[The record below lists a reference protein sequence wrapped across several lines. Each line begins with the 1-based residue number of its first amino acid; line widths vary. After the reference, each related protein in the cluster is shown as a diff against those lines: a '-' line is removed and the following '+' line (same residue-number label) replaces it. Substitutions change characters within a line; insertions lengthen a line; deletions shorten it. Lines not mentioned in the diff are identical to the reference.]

1 MAKARIVFTDSIGTA
16 TLSSDYPIDAA
27 CRFRNWRPDTV
38 PQGHSVHGLA
48 DETLY
53 MFRTSTRYGAHF
65 EVHGLLQGTNATTSM
80 VNIFNRL
87 KAHLLN
93 GGACQVITQD
103 ANSASYAACGIYPGT
118 VPELVQTNARAL
130 EYAARFSL
138 INRAAVDMV
147 CNYQ

>member
-1 MAKARIVFTDSIGTA
+1 MAKARIVFTDATGTA
-16 TLSSDYPIDAA
+16 TLSSDYPIDVA

-38 PQGHSVHGLA
+38 PQGHSVHALA
-48 DETLY
+48 DEALY

-65 EVHGLLQGTNATTSM
+65 EIHGLLQGTSASASM
-80 VNIFNRL
+80 VNIANRL

-103 ANSASYAACGIYPGT
+103 ANSASYAACGIYPGS
-118 VPELVQTNARAL
+118 VPEIVQTNARAL
-130 EYAARFSL
+130 EYAMRLSL
-138 INRAAVDMV
+138 INRAAADMI